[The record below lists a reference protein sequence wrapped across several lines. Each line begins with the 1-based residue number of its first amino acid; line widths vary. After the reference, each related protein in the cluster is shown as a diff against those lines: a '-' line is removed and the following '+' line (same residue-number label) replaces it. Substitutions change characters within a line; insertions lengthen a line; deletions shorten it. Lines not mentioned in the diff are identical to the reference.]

1 MFLGLS
7 ASKDVI
13 KQGVA
18 VLVITMNEKNEWGAK
33 LWNRKKRQ
41 DLKEET
47 EMTKYQTQSQFNNQC
62 RLVPYQLEQDITN

>member
-7 ASKDVI
+7 AGKDAI

-33 LWNRKKRQ
+33 L
-41 DLKEET
+41 
-47 EMTKYQTQSQFNNQC
+47 
-62 RLVPYQLEQDITN
+62 

>member
-33 LWNRKKRQ
+33 L
-41 DLKEET
+41 
-47 EMTKYQTQSQFNNQC
+47 
-62 RLVPYQLEQDITN
+62 